1 MARNAPPE
9 KTPHADG
16 TTPWELLAQ
25 WQQQYWQAWPH
36 VLSEAMAKATD
47 DAPSE
52 SPWNRQL
59 EAMNAA
65 MRQATL
71 EQQAL
76 IASWQ
81 QLQMEFGEYWRNQYV
96 ELMRLL
102 TSMSDRP

>member
-9 KTPHADG
+9 TPRPDG
-16 TTPWELLAQ
+16 AAPWALLAQ

-36 VLSEAMAKATD
+36 VLSEAMAKVTD
-47 DAPSE
+47 GAPSE
-52 SPWNRQL
+52 SPWHRQL
-59 EAMNAA
+59 EAMSAA

-81 QLQMEFGEYWRNQYV
+81 QLQVEFGEYWREQYA
-96 ELMRLL
+96 ELMQRFGG
-102 TSMSDRP
+102 TNSNP